1 MGDNSRGGAIGS
13 RDPEARRAAL
23 LDAALVEFSRHGLAG
38 ARTSAIAARAGVNK
52 QLISHHFGGKQGLY
66 RALVDR
72 WLEAE
77 SGYGGEDAPLAD
89 VVAAYARSAAE
100 DADLHRLVVR
110 ASIDGDATGA
120 GIAEADIDDMRRRQ
134 EAGEVGRDLDPGFVL
149 LALQAI
155 VAAALVFPD
164 DARRVTGGL
173 DPDSPEFAAWHT
185 DQLRRLLERLAS
197 HEPY

>member
-120 GIAEADIDDMRRRQ
+120 KGREARGSQAGRGKDRGQERRQ
-134 EAGEVGRDLDPGFVL
+134 A
-149 LALQAI
+149 
-155 VAAALVFPD
+155 
-164 DARRVTGGL
+164 
-173 DPDSPEFAAWHT
+173 
-185 DQLRRLLERLAS
+185 
-197 HEPY
+197 